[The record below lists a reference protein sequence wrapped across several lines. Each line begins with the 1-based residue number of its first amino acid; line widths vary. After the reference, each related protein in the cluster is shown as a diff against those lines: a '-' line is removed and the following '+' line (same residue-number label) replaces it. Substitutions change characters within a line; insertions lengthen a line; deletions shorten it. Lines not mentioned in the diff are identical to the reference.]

1 MKVYYARLSPKG
13 QVTIP
18 KEVRERLGLEPG
30 DFVAFIEKDGEIVVK
45 KARIQV

>member
-1 MKVYYARLSPKG
+1 MKTYYSRLSPKG

-18 KEVRERLGLEPG
+18 KEVREKLDLRPG
-30 DFVAFIEKDGEIVVK
+30 DLVAFIEKDGEIIIK